1 MNAKFFSAAIV
12 LFSVLASIGSVY
24 AKGQA
29 TPHQRELNRCNN
41 AVRVADAKLKAEF
54 NTVDSN
60 QNGSLEKNETAA
72 AQIAARCFRHLDSNK
87 DGKLSAVELQ
97 HIS

>member
-1 MNAKFFSAAIV
+1 MNTKFLSIAIV
-12 LFSVLASIGSVY
+12 LVSAFASIGSAY

-41 AVRVADAKLKAEF
+41 TVHVAAAKRKAEF

-60 QNGSLEKNETAA
+60 QDGSLGKNETAV
-72 AQIAARCFRHLDSNK
+72 AQIAACCFRHLDSNN

>member
-1 MNAKFFSAAIV
+1 MNTKFLSIAII
-12 LFSVLASIGSVY
+12 LLSSFASIGSAY

-29 TPHQRELNRCNN
+29 TPHQRELNRCNT
-41 AVRVADAKLKAEF
+41 AVHVAAAKLKAQF

-60 QNGSLEKNETAA
+60 QNGSLEKIETAVA
-72 AQIAARCFRHLDSNK
+72 EIAARCFRHLDSNN

>member
-1 MNAKFFSAAIV
+1 MNSKFLSIAIILLSAV
-12 LFSVLASIGSVY
+12 ASIGSAN

-41 AVRVADAKLKAEF
+41 AVHVAAAKLKAEF

-60 QNGSLEKNETAA
+60 QNGSLEKNETAVA
-72 AQIAARCFRHLDSNK
+72 KITERCFRHLDSNN